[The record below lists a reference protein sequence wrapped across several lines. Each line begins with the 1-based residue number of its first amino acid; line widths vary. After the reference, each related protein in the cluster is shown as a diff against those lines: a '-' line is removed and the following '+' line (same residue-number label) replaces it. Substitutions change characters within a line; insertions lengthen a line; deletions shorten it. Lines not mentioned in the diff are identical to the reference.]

1 MWASMGAIGVALLMA
16 SLAFSGT
23 VMGPPPPDNPGQP
36 FEQIMDA
43 IEALELDVEGLGDE
57 IDALG
62 DDIDALSDQLDDLAS
77 DIDQLSDDLDA
88 LADDVSDIL
97 DEVQNIEDKL
107 DYLELEIFVYEE
119 VCGDGSSQCGVTHSY
134 VNAGP
139 TNHNPVRVHVMVT
152 LHGQPVTGLT
162 DSDIVFGQGF
172 VAPGGPGLRE
182 CDATDCGGDYFQVT
196 GNLYGFF
203 LHPYSPYNWKSGE
216 YFGKLTVNGPGGV
229 SGIATVNV
237 VIP

>member
-23 VMGPPPPDNPGQP
+23 VMGPPPDDNPGQP

-62 DDIDALSDQLDDLAS
+62 DDIDGLSDQLDDLAS
-77 DIDQLSDDLDA
+77 DIDQLQDDLDD
-88 LADDVSDIL
+88 LADDINDIYA
-97 DEVQNIEDKL
+97 EVQNIEDKL
-107 DYLELEIFVYEE
+107 DYLELEVFVYEE
-119 VCGDGSSQCGVTHSY
+119 TCGDGSMQCGVSHNY

-139 TNHNPVRVHVMVT
+139 TNHNPVRVFVMVT
-152 LHGQPVTGLT
+152 LHGQPVNGLT
-162 DSDIVFGQGF
+162 DADIVFASGF
-172 VAPGGPGLRE
+172 VSAGGPALRE
-182 CDATDCGGDYFQVT
+182 CDSTDCGVNYFQSI

-203 LHPYSPYNWKSGE
+203 VHPYSPYNWKAGE
-216 YFGKLTVNGPGGV
+216 YHARLIVNGPGGV
-229 SGIATVNV
+229 SGITTVEIV
-237 VIP
+237 VR